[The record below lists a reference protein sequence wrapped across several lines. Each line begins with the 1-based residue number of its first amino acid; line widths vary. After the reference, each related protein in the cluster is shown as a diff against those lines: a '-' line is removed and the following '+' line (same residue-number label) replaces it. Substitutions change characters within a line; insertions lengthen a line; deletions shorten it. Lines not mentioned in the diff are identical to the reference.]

1 MTDFGRVIT
10 AMVTPFDG
18 SLAVDYDQARVVA
31 RHLVN
36 SGSDGIV
43 VAGTTGESPT
53 LTKEEKLEL
62 FRVVVDEVGDRAKII
77 AGTGSNN
84 TAESV
89 ALTRE
94 AEKTGVHGV
103 MLVTPYY
110 NKPPQ
115 DGLYNHFK
123 TIAGATNLPV
133 MLYNVPGRTVTNL
146 LPATVVKLAQIDNI
160 VSLKEACGNL
170 DQISE
175 LRMILPDDFVIY
187 SGDDSLTLPMLSVG
201 CHGIVSVVGH
211 VVGRELQGM
220 ISAYLAGNHTRAAEL
235 HLTLFPVFKALFVT
249 TSPIPVKA
257 AMNMT
262 GINVGGLRPPLV
274 VANEKESGVIADALK
289 AVGVLK

>member
-10 AMVTPFDG
+10 AMVTPFDS
-18 SLAVDYDQARVVA
+18 SLAVDYSQARVVA
-31 RHLVN
+31 RHLVD

-62 FRVVVDEVGDRAKII
+62 FRVVVDEVGSRAQVI

-84 TAESV
+84 TAESA

-94 AEKTGVHGV
+94 AEKIGVHGV

-115 DGLYNHFK
+115 EGLYNHFK
-123 TIAGATNLPV
+123 TIAGATKLPV

-146 LPATVVKLAQIDNI
+146 LPATVAELAKIDNI

-175 LRMILPDDFVIY
+175 LRMTLPDDFIIY
-187 SGDDSLTLPMLSVG
+187 SGDDSLTLPMLSIG

-211 VVGRELQGM
+211 VVGRELQEM
-220 ISAYLAGNHTRAAEL
+220 ISAFLAGDHKRAAEI
-235 HLTLFPVFKALFVT
+235 HLKLFPVFKALFVT
-249 TSPIPVKA
+249 TSPVPVKA
-257 AMNMT
+257 AMHMI
-262 GINVGGLRPPLV
+262 GINVGSLRPPLV
-274 VANEKESGVIADALK
+274 DANEKETAVIAGALR
-289 AVGVLK
+289 AAGVL